1 MIPLAQC
8 ASVCTCNDSP
18 HLLSHLTSRSLTRT
32 HTRKHMDTDTHGCPN
47 TNNLWH
53 RKTRDER
60 EHERES
66 PRDKPNQALSSIA
79 TNIFSIAHP
88 LHQPLLRI
96 SNNDPTL
103 LSGEHQNI
111 VAAVAYTYAYT
122 FPRSHKRQESIR
134 SHTLS
139 HIHTQEM
146 HRKQLFGL
154 GESPAYYA
162 QSAKLPVC
170 RLLCTRCQDSSTLHD
185 RMQSAWPA

>member
-8 ASVCTCNDSP
+8 ASVCTCNHSP

-53 RKTRDER
+53 RKTKDER
-60 EHERES
+60 GHERES

-134 SHTLS
+134 SHTEPHP
-139 HIHTQEM
+139 HIGNAPQATVWLGRKPSLLRTKRKASSLPAPLHTM
-146 HRKQLFGL
+146 SR
-154 GESPAYYA
+154 
-162 QSAKLPVC
+162 
-170 RLLCTRCQDSSTLHD
+170 
-185 RMQSAWPA
+185 